1 MIWIVEMYT
10 GKKKIPEY
18 VLSSLVNKFPSCTF
32 YAVSGPYGIYWK
44 GKVPEEDKKDVQH
57 FLRRNW
63 LRRQRWYES
72 SWDRNSNYRQAF
84 IQNYR
89 GPMRCRYCN
98 RKITKKNME
107 VDHLIPVARAKKGG
121 FARQMLK
128 EEGIANVNDVRNL
141 VPSCRRCNRRKGT
154 KMGVWYIRGILG
166 KYPVYWKIIL
176 MSKIFLVV
184 IIFILFI
191 VFVKQYYALFLH
203 YIS

>member
-1 MIWIVEMYT
+1 
-10 GKKKIPEY
+10 
-18 VLSSLVNKFPSCTF
+18 
-32 YAVSGPYGIYWK
+32 
-44 GKVPEEDKKDVQH
+44 
-57 FLRRNW
+57 
-63 LRRQRWYES
+63 
-72 SWDRNSNYRQAF
+72 
-84 IQNYR
+84 
-89 GPMRCRYCN
+89 
-98 RKITKKNME
+98 ME

-203 YIS
+203 NI